1 MLISSI
7 QIVWVEFLEFIVKLE
22 SKVMF
27 VIKVSLLFC
36 KCECMVN
43 FEEGD
48 IVLSNLFG
56 EISEVLQVFIL
67 FFFFIVF
74 LCIIYENVYGL
85 NYFFYY

>member
-1 MLISSI
+1 
-7 QIVWVEFLEFIVKLE
+7 
-22 SKVMF
+22 MF

-56 EISEVLQVFIL
+56 EISEVL
-67 FFFFIVF
+67 
-74 LCIIYENVYGL
+74 
-85 NYFFYY
+85 